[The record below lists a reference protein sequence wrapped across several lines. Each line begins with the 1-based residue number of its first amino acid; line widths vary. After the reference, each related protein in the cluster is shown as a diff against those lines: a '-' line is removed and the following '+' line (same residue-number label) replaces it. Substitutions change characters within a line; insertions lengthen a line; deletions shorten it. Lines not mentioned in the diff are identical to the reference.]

1 MEGKVKRL
9 LAIGDLHTG
18 SWCGLTPPHYDS
30 PGASKASK
38 ARYKFRRELWNWY
51 RKTIEDIA
59 PPDNP
64 VDCVLINGDAIDGSG
79 HRSMGSEVIVPL
91 AQQVEAATFACQL
104 INVIDSSIHLTF
116 GTAYHTGQEIDLES
130 ELAERLGGTIAD
142 RQYLKING
150 TTIRAV
156 HHAGG
161 GSLQGVH
168 AYPARVGLIN
178 KLKAASGDEPG
189 ADILLFSH
197 RHTYSFQGD
206 ADQFSVR
213 LPCLQGPMSKF
224 GRRCEGP
231 YTMGVVLFEFAPS
244 GDYSWKLHQSKLRTS
259 VPQVLNI

>member
-1 MEGKVKRL
+1 MEGGVKRL
-9 LAIGDLHTG
+9 LALGDLHTG

-38 ARYKFRRELWNWY
+38 ARYKFRRELWDWY
-51 RKTIEDIA
+51 RKTIDDIG
-59 PPDNP
+59 P
-64 VDCVLINGDAIDGSG
+64 VDCALINGDLVDGGGRRSG
-79 HRSMGSEVIVPL
+79 GSEVIIPT
-91 AQQVEAATFACQL
+91 QDQGEAAVYACGL
-104 INVIDSSIHLTF
+104 IQTDTYHLTY
-116 GTAYHTGQEIDLES
+116 GTGYHTGDEVDS
-130 ELAERLGGTIAD
+130 EYFIAERLGGTIAD

-161 GSLQGVH
+161 SAIPYGQH
-168 AYPARVGLIN
+168 TYPARVATMN
-178 KLKAASGDEPG
+178 KLKAAAGDEPE

-244 GDYSWKLHQSKLRTS
+244 GSYSWKLYQAKLKAHIPRVST
-259 VPQVLNI
+259 I